1 MISSMS
7 SCGSESMTRDGGW
20 LLEREVW
27 RSAVDSSIRPA
38 NVSHALSSV
47 PASFPHEL
55 HQVQVLD
62 DRSMVDKNEFSPA

>member
-7 SCGSESMTRDGGW
+7 SWGSESMTRDGEW
-20 LLEREVW
+20 LLKREVW